1 MKNLAQFETAYYLT
15 NKIEGGYYNNKNDAG
30 GETYRGISRVT
41 NPYWL
46 GWDIVDNIKKTNFS
60 AETINEALDKNEV
73 LQNFVKVFYLNNY
86 WDAIL
91 GNKIADQQ
99 IANEVYDNAVN
110 MGVPQAGIYLQK
122 VINILNRNQ
131 SLYKDITVD
140 GKIGGGTIQTLEM
153 AIKLNGSR
161 RVLNVINGYQMKHYL
176 ECMEKNPVDE
186 IFVGWFD
193 RVEIVWH

>member
-15 NKIEGGYYNNKNDAG
+15 NKIEGGYSNNKNDAG